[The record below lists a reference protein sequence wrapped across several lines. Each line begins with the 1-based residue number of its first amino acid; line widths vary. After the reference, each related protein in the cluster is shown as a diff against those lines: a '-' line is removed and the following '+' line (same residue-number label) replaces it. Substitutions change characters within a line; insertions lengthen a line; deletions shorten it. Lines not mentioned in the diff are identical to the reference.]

1 MNKKGNFYE
10 ALNILKLGQLIIDKT
25 EKEQKK
31 VKKND

>member
-10 ALNILKLGQLIIDKT
+10 TLNILKLGQLIIDET

-31 VKKND
+31 VKTK